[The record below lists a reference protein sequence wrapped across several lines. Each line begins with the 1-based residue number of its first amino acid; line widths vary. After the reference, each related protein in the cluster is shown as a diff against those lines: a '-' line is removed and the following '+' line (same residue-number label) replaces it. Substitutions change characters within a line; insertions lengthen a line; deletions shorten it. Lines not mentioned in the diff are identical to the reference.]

1 MRKETHRRLATAMA
15 SAAAPPPPPPRTK
28 GPTSVQK
35 AGGAPSGTLQTYV
48 ANVNRI
54 WHSVAGCS

>member
-1 MRKETHRRLATAMA
+1 MA